1 MSKRLVLLDGNAL
14 LYRGFFAMRALTNS
28 AGQPTNAVFALSQM
42 LFTLLEREK
51 PDQVFCA
58 WDAPVKTFRHEMFAE
73 YKGTRQS
80 TPDDLRSQ
88 APIARELVSAFGIPA
103 VEAPGFEADDI
114 IGTLAKQGKELGYEV
129 MVVTGDSD
137 ALQLVEPGVRVMITV
152 KGVTDTVLYDEDAVR
167 ARYGLEPAQL
177 TDYRA
182 LKGDTSDN
190 IPGVPGVGEKTA
202 AALLQKFGTVEEMLR
217 RRDEIAPVRIQGLVD
232 SAAQQI
238 PLSKDLAIIR
248 RDVPLGGVEL
258 PDPAAATLPAPD
270 APRLKALFE
279 QLEFRQ
285 LARRIPGG
293 AGAADT
299 VREGSASGSTD
310 PVAEESKPESVSRS
324 WEIRTDL
331 DALKAACSTADGVAL
346 RLARDPA
353 GVLVGIAVS
362 PADGLVW
369 WVPADSEPQAATG
382 GLFDQDQSTQSV
394 FPGEVAELLGD
405 SSVPKW
411 CHDLHRDTAELL
423 RHGIELRGATFD
435 TELAAYLVL
444 AGRRSGFALADIAAD
459 LAGIAVAV
467 APTGKSASA
476 VDALPA
482 AKAAAESGADAIRGL
497 RNVLEARLR
506 EDGLIDLLKDL
517 ELPLAGVL
525 ARMEANGLLLD
536 IGALKAFSSSTA
548 ERIKEL
554 ESAIHERAGGVFTI
568 GSPKQLQEVLFER
581 LGLPAG
587 KKTKTGY
594 STDADVLEE
603 LAPQYPIV
611 SEILEWRELS
621 KLRSTYAEALPA
633 LADAQGRVHTFLS
646 QTVAATGR
654 LASSNPNLQNI
665 PVRTAVGRSLRR
677 AFVAPAGQVL
687 LSADYSQIELRIF
700 AHLSG
705 DTQMREAF
713 ESGEDIHR
721 YTAGKVYGVA
731 PEDVTSDMRR
741 AAKTVN
747 FAVLYGISDFAL
759 ARQLKISGAEA
770 KALKSDY
777 FARFPSVR
785 EWLDR
790 TIAEA
795 RENGCVR
802 TLMGRRRWIPDINSR
817 VFNFRQGAERAAAN
831 MPVQGASADI
841 MKVAMLRV
849 WEMMENERPPARML
863 LQVHDELLFEVD
875 RAAAPEFGEKVRAC
889 MESAAQLDVHLDVE
903 VKTGA
908 NWADVTPV
916 EAGAAV

>member
-1 MSKRLVLLDGNAL
+1 M
-14 LYRGFFAMRALTNS
+14 
-28 AGQPTNAVFALSQM
+28 
-42 LFTLLEREK
+42 
-51 PDQVFCA
+51 
-58 WDAPVKTFRHEMFAE
+58 
-73 YKGTRQS
+73 
-80 TPDDLRSQ
+80 
-88 APIARELVSAFGIPA
+88 I
-103 VEAPGFEADDI
+103 
-114 IGTLAKQGKELGYEV
+114 
-129 MVVTGDSD
+129 VTGDSD

-202 AALLQKFGTVEEMLR
+202 ASLLQTFGTVDEMLR
-217 RRDEIAPVRIQGLVD
+217 RAEEITPARIQ
-232 SAAQQI
+232 AAVLAAAPQI
-238 PLSKDLAIIR
+238 PMSKDLAVIR
-248 RDVPLGGVEL
+248 RNVPLEGVEL
-258 PDPAAATLPAPD
+258 PNADAAVAPSPD
-270 APRLKALFE
+270 VPRLRALFE

-285 LARRIPGG
+285 LIKRIGG
-293 AGAADT
+293 GETQQAER
-299 VREGSASGSTD
+299 VRESG
-310 PVAEESKPESVSRS
+310 PAEIVVEEPAKVAAKARS
-324 WEIRTDL
+324 WECRSDL
-331 DALKAACSTADGVAL
+331 SGLVEACRSSDGVAL
-346 RLARDPA
+346 RVARDPA
-353 GVLVGIAVS
+353 GSVIGLAIS
-362 PADGLVW
+362 PVDGLVW
-369 WVPADSEPQAATG
+369 WVPVESGQGEAAG
-382 GLFDQDQSTQSV
+382 GLFDIAAEASHNLPPDV
-394 FPGEVAELLGD
+394 VALLED
-405 SSVPKW
+405 PSVPKW
-411 CHDLHRDTAELL
+411 GHDLHRETAELL
-423 RHGIELRGATFD
+423 RLGVELRGLAFD

-444 AGRRSGFALADIAAD
+444 AGRRSGFPLVDIAAD
-459 LAGIAVAV
+459 LAGVEV
-467 APTGKSASA
+467 VPAPAGKGVSA
-476 VDALPA
+476 VDAAPL
-482 AKAAAESGADAIRGL
+482 AKAAAESGADAIRAL
-497 RNVLEARLR
+497 RDVLQPRLDD
-506 EDGLIDLLKDL
+506 DGLAGLLNDL
-517 ELPLAGVL
+517 ELPLAGIL
-525 ARMEANGLLLD
+525 ARMEATGLLLD
-536 IGALKAFSSSTA
+536 IGALKAFSNTTA
-548 ERIKEL
+548 ERIREL
-554 ESAIHERAGGVFTI
+554 ETSVHEKAGGPFTI

-581 LGLPAG
+581 LGLPSG

-594 STDADVLEE
+594 STDAEVLEE

-633 LADAQGRVHTFLS
+633 LADSNGRVHTFLS

-677 AFVAPAGQVL
+677 AFVAPAGHVL

-713 ESGEDIHR
+713 ASGEDIHR
-721 YTAGKVYGVA
+721 YTAGRVYGVS
-731 PEDVTSDMRR
+731 PEEVTSDMRR

-770 KALKSDY
+770 KTLKADY

-817 VFNFRQGAERAAAN
+817 VFNFRQAAERAAAN

-841 MKVAMLRV
+841 MKLAMIRV
-849 WEMMENERPPARML
+849 WEMMESERPPARML
-863 LQVHDELLFEVD
+863 LQVHDELLFEVE
-875 RAAAPEFGEKVRAC
+875 ASSAPEFGEKVRAC
-889 MESAAQLDVHLDVE
+889 MEDAAQLDVHLDVE
-903 VKTGA
+903 VKTGS
-908 NWADVTPV
+908 NWADITPV
-916 EAGAAV
+916 ESA